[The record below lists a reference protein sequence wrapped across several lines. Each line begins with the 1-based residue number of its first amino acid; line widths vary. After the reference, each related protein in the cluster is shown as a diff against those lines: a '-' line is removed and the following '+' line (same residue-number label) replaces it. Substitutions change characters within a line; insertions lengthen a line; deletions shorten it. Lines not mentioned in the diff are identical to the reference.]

1 MTLPTDPTAAVRRS
15 VYLLVGA
22 VAVCVMA
29 AKIVGAENVFEP
41 SRYAPPTESSF
52 GADRADKPTRKWP
65 DVRPE
70 PSPFFSSN
78 DKSRWATIRALV
90 DDGTYVVGR
99 RADHTNP
106 NPPYRDAGVIFE
118 NDYQSLDK
126 VMNPTT
132 GEFYSS
138 KPPLLSTVLA
148 GEYWVLKQAFGW
160 GIVRDKWL
168 VVCTILLTVNVLP
181 FAVYLYLLAKLAERF
196 GTTVFGRLFAFT
208 LGALGTFLLTFG
220 ATLNNHNPAAYCAL
234 FAVYPLLRPPSTAG
248 VIDPGPATQRPVTA
262 ETRSELAVSGFFAGL
277 TACLDL
283 PAAALTAA
291 LFVPLAWVRPGRTLL
306 FFLPAMLIPIAG
318 QFACN
323 YAALGKLLPAYS
335 DFGGPWYDYPG
346 SHWKKWE
353 LVKAGQFVPG
363 IDFNQEPA
371 GVYAFH
377 LLLGHHGWFS
387 LTPAFLLSLVGAAG
401 LMKSTGRQV
410 LNVLGRAVSPA
421 ERVFTPALVGPMT
434 LALSTAVFAFY
445 LTRTQSYNYGGS
457 TSGPRWLF
465 WLIPLWVLCA
475 APAADQLGKWRAG
488 RGAAALLLGMSVLSV
503 FYPAWNPW
511 RSPWIQQMC
520 ERAGWVSYEMPPAK

>member
-1 MTLPTDPTAAVRRS
+1 MTLPADPTAAVRRT

-22 VAVCVMA
+22 VAVFVTA

-41 SRYAPPTESSF
+41 SRYAPPYDWSF
-52 GADRADKPTRKWP
+52 GAERPDHPTRKWP
-65 DVRPE
+65 ELRPE

-78 DKSRWATIRALV
+78 DRSRWATIRALV
-90 DDGTYVVGR
+90 DEGTYVVGR
-99 RADHTNP
+99 REDHP
-106 NPPYRDAGVIFE
+106 NATPPFDDTGIIFE

-126 VMNPTT
+126 VMNPAT

-168 VVCTILLTVNVLP
+168 VVGVILLTVNVLP
-181 FAVYLYLLAKLAERF
+181 FAIYLWLLANLIERF
-196 GTTVFGRLFAFT
+196 GTTDFGRLFAFT

-220 ATLNNHNPAAYCAL
+220 ATLNNHNPAAYGAL
-234 FAVYPLLRPPSTAG
+234 FAVYPLLRRESGPESAG
-248 VIDPGPATQRPVTA
+248 
-262 ETRSELAVSGFFAGL
+262 ELAASGLFAGL

-283 PAAALTAA
+283 PAAALTAV

-306 FFLPAMLIPIAG
+306 FFLPSMLVPVAA
-318 QFACN
+318 QFVCN

-363 IDFNQEPA
+363 IDFNQEPTH
-371 GVYAFH
+371 VYAFH

-387 LTPAFLLSLVGAAG
+387 LTPAFLLSLVGTIG
-401 LMKSTGRQV
+401 LMKSAGRHV
-410 LNVLGRAVSPA
+410 LNVLGRAVAPA
-421 ERVFTPALVGPMT
+421 ERVVTPALIGPMT
-434 LALSTAVFAFY
+434 LVVSAVVFGFY
-445 LTRTQSYNYGGS
+445 LTRTQSYNYGGN

-475 APAADQLGKWRAG
+475 APAADRIGRWRTG
-488 RGAAALLLGMSVLSV
+488 RAVAAVLLGMSVLSV

-511 RSPWIQQMC
+511 RSPWVQQLC
-520 ERAGWVSYEMPPAK
+520 ERAGWVSYEVPPEKC